1 MVAVGTSPRREDTP
15 GCTLRWLHTVNWLGM
30 VVTVAAAS
38 GNAREGTKMVRANID
53 EVVGLVH
60 ICVIGDVEDRI
71 TRAMQE
77 QHVSREVATE
87 RQAREDRMR
96 PRASRRLMPWETT
109 GIGRYHL
116 IVDSSR
122 MILDEAVEEIAAA
135 VGAERE
141 MLDLDL
147 PPEDQA

>member
-1 MVAVGTSPRREDTP
+1 
-15 GCTLRWLHTVNWLGM
+15 
-30 VVTVAAAS
+30 
-38 GNAREGTKMVRANID
+38 
-53 EVVGLVH
+53 
-60 ICVIGDVEDRI
+60 
-71 TRAMQE
+71 
-77 QHVSREVATE
+77 
-87 RQAREDRMR
+87 MR